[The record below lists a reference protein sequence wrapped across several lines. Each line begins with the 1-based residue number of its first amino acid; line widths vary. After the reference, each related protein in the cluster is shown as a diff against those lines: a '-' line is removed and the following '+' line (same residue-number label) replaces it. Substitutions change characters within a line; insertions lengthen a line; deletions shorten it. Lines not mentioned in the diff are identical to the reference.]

1 VADRAEGRPLW
12 KGRWGVLIT
21 TPRRRLLL

>member
-12 KGRWGVLIT
+12 KRRRRVLIT
-21 TPRRRLLL
+21 TTRSSLLR